1 MNNLQKNNY
10 LTSSKGNFE
19 LFSVLIGSL
28 GIIGA
33 FIAVMSLKEVKNYLE
48 VRSFFAIFG
57 GTLGVLLFQYNF
69 SVLFRTFKLGGMSLL
84 GIRDKKLISVLNELD
99 QAIVNKT
106 YLSQLREAKEING
119 DYINDALFMIQ
130 KGLVFE
136 EIESFFHSKFSSE
149 YFKRDATVDFL
160 RKGASIAPALG
171 LFGTVMGLIGVLK
184 SLSDPSQIGPSMSL
198 ALMTTAYGAGLG
210 TLIFTPLLGR
220 VEQHNFTFL
229 EVHEQLLSK
238 MKIII
243 FREERRFDRELHID
257 DEDQE

>member
-1 MNNLQKNNY
+1 MDNLQKNDY
-10 LTSSKGNFE
+10 LIESKRGFE
-19 LFSVLIGSL
+19 FFSVFIGLIG
-28 GIIGA
+28 IAGA
-33 FIAVMSLKEVKNYLE
+33 FVAVMSLKDIKNYLE
-48 VRSFFAIFG
+48 FRSFLAIFG
-57 GTLGVLLFQYNF
+57 GTIGVLLFQYNF
-69 SVLFRTFKLGGMSLL
+69 AVLYRTIKLSIISLI
-84 GIRDKKLISVLNELD
+84 GYRDKKLISTLNEFD

-106 YLSQLREAKEING
+106 YLSSLRDAKEING
-119 DYINDALFMIQ
+119 DYINDALFMLQ
-130 KGLVFE
+130 RGLVFE
-136 EIESFFHSKFSSE
+136 EIESFFQSKISNE
-149 YFKRDATVDFL
+149 YFKRDASVDFL

-220 VEQHNFTFL
+220 VEQHNFAYL
-229 EVHEQLLSK
+229 ETHEQLLNK

-257 DEDQE
+257 QGDND